1 LSNKLAIIFIEG
13 NVKLV
18 VDIDYKGHCTCRS
31 SCIPKPMFLLTPVR
45 PLTLPH
51 SVARCMLL
59 SMEQNEIVL
68 RAFSDVDGASDISLF
83 AAVAK
88 ATKRMELSLLFA
100 LCREAETVNKV
111 TG

>member
-1 LSNKLAIIFIEG
+1 MSLRHLSNKLALISIEG

-18 VDIDYKGHCTCRS
+18 VDIKDSTCKS
-31 SCIPKPMFLLTPVR
+31 SCIPKPMSLLTPVS

-51 SVARCMLL
+51 NVARCMLL

-68 RAFSDVDGASDISLF
+68 RAFSDVHGASDISLF

-88 ATKRMELSLLFA
+88 ATKGIE
-100 LCREAETVNKV
+100 
-111 TG
+111 